1 MQDVYSGFAVA
12 MMVIAGG
19 TATVSYT
26 HLDVYKRQ
34 HIPLSSANTRLGL
47 YKRKSG
53 DDAYVTSVSAANPP
67 AVQCLE
73 TYKSFPSSV
82 FTSL

>member
-1 MQDVYSGFAVA
+1 MGYVPISCGAKSNFHAA
-12 MMVIAGG
+12 ERAK
-19 TATVSYT
+19 S
-26 HLDVYKRQ
+26 

-67 AVQCLE
+67 AVQFLE

>member
-1 MQDVYSGFAVA
+1 MGKA
-12 MMVIAGG
+12 
-19 TATVSYT
+19 
-26 HLDVYKRQ
+26 
-34 HIPLSSANTRLGL
+34 
-47 YKRKSG
+47 KRKSG

-67 AVQCLE
+67 AVQFLE